1 MTSIRSSDKSQT
13 HWGEMYRNTMISS
26 SLSTLLL
33 LLLLL
38 RPAVSQKV
46 FIDQVPAYWNLPEC
60 AELPLSTLVRD
71 MTSGC
76 GDNQKTTS
84 FSCFCTDSFSAFETM
99 ISTDVISHCTS
110 TTGDAPSALATS
122 ALDVFESYCRLKVRN
137 GTATVPPGP
146 VTTAGDPQATGTA
159 DDVPPATST
168 STFPFP
174 TSGANRNGVVIWS
187 MVLGLSLSKVVL

>member
-1 MTSIRSSDKSQT
+1 MA
-13 HWGEMYRNTMISS
+13 SS
-26 SLSTLLL
+26 SPLSTLLL

-38 RPAVSQKV
+38 LQPAASQKV

-84 FSCFCTDSFSAFETM
+84 FSCFCTDSFAAFETM
-99 ISTDVISHCTS
+99 ISTDVVSHCSS

-122 ALDVFESYCRLKVRN
+122 ALDVFDSYCRLKTRN
-137 GTATVPPGP
+137 GTTAVPPGP
-146 VTTAGDPQATGTA
+146 VTTAGNPQATGTA
-159 DDVPPATST
+159 DDFPPATRT
-168 STFPFP
+168 SSFPLP
-174 TSGANRNGVVIWS
+174 TSAANRDGVVMWS
-187 MVLGLSLSKVVL
+187 LVLGLSLLKVVL